1 MQALLRYISPSRHFI
16 SFFILIVLSTFNIPR
31 LLAEEFS
38 KKNSKQDSISAIKS
52 DNDQDEYI
60 LGPGDVIFFE
70 VIGLPEFTGNLSIG
84 PDGFLYLPEIRDVK
98 ADGLTV
104 SELRESLTKSFKSI
118 MYDPKIYIRV
128 VSYRPIRIYIAGEV
142 QRPGLYTLNGF
153 SKSSLTNNQEISISK
168 ISEKDYSS
176 PMSVQP
182 KLIEP
187 TTFSSMLF
195 PTLFDA
201 IRASQGITSYSNLSD
216 VTIVR
221 NNTKTNG
228 GGKIKTNVSLLS
240 LITKGDLS
248 QNIRIFDGDTIVVGK
263 SPSILKEQIIQASA
277 TNLSPQAIDVFVT
290 GNVSYPGSVTLPQGS
305 GLLQAIAMS
314 GGKKVFTGKI
324 VFLRF
329 NKKGDL
335 DRRIFNFDGDEDI
348 NSYKNPILMSGDII
362 NVDKT
367 VLGKTA
373 SVVGEI
379 SRPIVGIYS
388 LYNLFD

>member
-1 MQALLRYISPSRHFI
+1 MKMPALLRYIPAFRHFI
-16 SFFILIVLSTFNIPR
+16 SVLIVILLSNFNIPR
-31 LLAEEFS
+31 LFAEEYS
-38 KKNSKQDSISAIKS
+38 EKNSKQDSISAIKS

-104 SELRESLTKSFKSI
+104 SELRETLTKAFISI

-153 SKSSLTNNQEISISK
+153 SKSSLTNKQEISISQ
-168 ISEKDYSS
+168 KDSSS
-176 PMSVQP
+176 PIAVQP
-182 KLIEP
+182 TFLEP
-187 TTFSSMLF
+187 TGFSRMLF

-248 QNIRIFDGDTIVVGK
+248 QNIRIFDGDTVVVGK
-263 SPSILKEQIIQASA
+263 SPSILKEQIIKASA
-277 TNLSPQAIDVFVT
+277 TNLSPKAIEVFVT
-290 GNVSYPGSVTLPQGS
+290 GNVSYPGAVTLPQGS